1 MTNICRWAYASS
13 ELTCFSTAKR
23 YAALYGVKGPLLT
36 GNSKLDKRTQ
46 RSQGYRIKGLSL
58 APGNLSGHE
67 MCPMRTADCTKA
79 CIGTTSGHNRYPQQK
94 MAKINKT
101 KFLVDDPICF
111 FAMLRKELSNL
122 VKYCD
127 KHHLVPAV
135 RLNTY
140 SDVCWEMFARELFEE
155 YSEIQF
161 YDYTKISH
169 RGPLAAAYQP
179 ESRTGSVWPEN
190 YSLTLSYTGYNW
202 FECVRWLE
210 GGLNVAVV
218 MKDIWDQP
226 LPETWRGY
234 EVVSGDEDDCRW
246 LDYGD
251 GVGKIVALKIK
262 GGIKDAGPF
271 LADRVELTVS
281 GDTPVGATQ

>member
-1 MTNICRWAYASS
+1 
-13 ELTCFSTAKR
+13 
-23 YAALYGVKGPLLT
+23 
-36 GNSKLDKRTQ
+36 
-46 RSQGYRIKGLSL
+46 
-58 APGNLSGHE
+58 
-67 MCPMRTADCTKA
+67 
-79 CIGTTSGHNRYPQQK
+79 
-94 MAKINKT
+94 
-101 KFLVDDPICF
+101 
-111 FAMLRKELSNL
+111 
-122 VKYCD
+122 
-127 KHHLVPAV
+127 
-135 RLNTY
+135 
-140 SDVCWEMFARELFEE
+140 MFARELFEE

-161 YDYTKISH
+161 YDYTKISK
-169 RGPLAAAYQP
+169 RGPLH
-179 ESRTGSVWPEN
+179 SDDWPEN

-202 FECVRWLE
+202 AECVRWLE

-251 GVGKIVALKIK
+251 GSGKIVALKIK

-281 GDTPVGATQ
+281 GYP

>member
-1 MTNICRWAYASS
+1 MTNIDRHAYSMS
-13 ELTCFSTAKR
+13 DRIKPSDAKK
-23 YAALYGVKGPLLT
+23 YSQVFGVKGPLLG
-36 GNSKLDKRTQ
+36 GNSKLDKRTR
-46 RSQGYRIKGLSL
+46 RSGAYRIKGLSL

-67 MCPMRTADCTKA
+67 MCPMRTAECTKA

-101 KFLVDDPICF
+101 RFLVEDPACF
-111 FAMLRKELSNL
+111 LAMLRNELRNL
-122 VKYCD
+122 VKYCN
-127 KHHLVPAV
+127 KHGLIGAV

-140 SDVCWEMFARELFEE
+140 SDLMWERFAPELFEE
-155 YSEIQF
+155 FSELQF
-161 YDYTKISH
+161 YDYTKIAK
-169 RGPLAAAYQP
+169 RGPLY
-179 ESRTGSVWPEN
+179 SDDWPEN

-202 FECVRWLE
+202 DDCQRWLE

-234 EVVSGDEDDCRW
+234 GVVSGDEDDCRW

-251 GVGKIVALKIK
+251 GSGKIVALKIK

-281 GDTPVGATQ
+281 GDTPVGAAQ